1 MVATLRT
8 LVVMFLL
15 PPAALFLF
23 FLGRYAEW
31 VILVEWALVLGAGIT
46 AIQTSG
52 WSVPIRTAAGIAY
65 AVAFAAILPF
75 IAFLGG
81 CASGC
86 SF

>member
-8 LVVMFLL
+8 LAVLFLL
-15 PPAALFLF
+15 PPVALFLF

-31 VILVEWALVLGAGIT
+31 AILVEWALVLGAGLT

-52 WSVPIRTAAGIAY
+52 WSVPVRTAAGITY
-65 AVAFAAILPF
+65 AVAFTVILPF

-86 SF
+86 IF